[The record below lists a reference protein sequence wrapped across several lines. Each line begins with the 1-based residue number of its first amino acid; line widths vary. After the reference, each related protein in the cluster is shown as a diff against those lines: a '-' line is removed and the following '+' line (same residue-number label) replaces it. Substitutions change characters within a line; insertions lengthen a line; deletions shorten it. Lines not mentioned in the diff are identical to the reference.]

1 MNLSQTGLLAGKKA
15 LITGVADKHSIAW
28 GIAQAMHDQGASL
41 AFTYQEEPKGRLE
54 RNVRKLV
61 ATLGNP
67 EDFLLFPCDV
77 TDDSTIDAL
86 FQVIRSEWK
95 GLDALV
101 HCIAF
106 ADRDDLNRPFSQIS
120 RTGYKLAMEVSAY
133 SLNVLARAAAP
144 LMDKRGGG
152 SIIALT
158 YNAVEKAVPGYNAM
172 AAAKALY
179 PEDFLLFP
187 CDVTDDSTIDA
198 LFQVIRSEWKGLDA
212 LVHCIAF
219 ADRDDLNRPF
229 SQISRTGYKLAMEVS
244 AYSLNVLARAAAPL
258 MDKRG
263 GGSIIALT
271 YNAVEKAVPGYNAMA
286 AAKAALEVGVR
297 YLAVEFGLS
306 KIRVN
311 AISAGPVRTLSASA
325 VKGLSALRR
334 WTEEVSPLR
343 QNITLQDVGN
353 TAVYLA
359 SDLSRMVTGNV
370 IYVDSGTHVLA
381 AQVGAIEHRQQ

>member
-1 MNLSQTGLLAGKKA
+1 MNLSRTGLLAGKKA
-15 LITGVADKHSIAW
+15 LIMGVADKHSIAW

-86 FQVIRSEWK
+86 FQTIRSKWK

-106 ADRDDLNRPFSQIS
+106 ADRDDLNKPFSQIS

-144 LMDKRGGG
+144 LMD
-152 SIIALT
+152 
-158 YNAVEKAVPGYNAM
+158 E
-172 AAAKALY
+172 
-179 PEDFLLFP
+179 
-187 CDVTDDSTIDA
+187 
-198 LFQVIRSEWKGLDA
+198 
-212 LVHCIAF
+212 
-219 ADRDDLNRPF
+219 
-229 SQISRTGYKLAMEVS
+229 
-244 AYSLNVLARAAAPL
+244 
-258 MDKRG
+258 RG

-286 AAKAALEVGVR
+286 AAKAALEVGIR
-297 YLAVEFGLS
+297 YLAVELGLS

-343 QNITLQDVGN
+343 ENITPEDVGN

-359 SDLSRMVTGNV
+359 SDLARMVTGN
-370 IYVDSGTHVLA
+370 IIFVDSGTHVLA
-381 AQVGAIEHRQQ
+381 AQVGAMRQYESGSERGGA

>member
-15 LITGVADKHSIAW
+15 LITGVADPPPMAW
-28 GIAQAMHDQGASL
+28 VLAKGLHDQGASL

-86 FQVIRSEWK
+86 FQTIRSEWK
-95 GLDALV
+95 GLDSLV

-120 RTGYKLAMEVSAY
+120 RTGYKLAIEVSAY

-144 LMDKRGGG
+144 FMDERGRG

-158 YNAVEKAVPGYNAM
+158 YNAVEKAVPGY
-172 AAAKALY
+172 
-179 PEDFLLFP
+179 
-187 CDVTDDSTIDA
+187 S
-198 LFQVIRSEWKGLDA
+198 
-212 LVHCIAF
+212 
-219 ADRDDLNRPF
+219 
-229 SQISRTGYKLAMEVS
+229 
-244 AYSLNVLARAAAPL
+244 
-258 MDKRG
+258 
-263 GGSIIALT
+263 
-271 YNAVEKAVPGYNAMA
+271 AMA
-286 AAKAALEVGVR
+286 AAKAALEVGIR
-297 YLAVEFGLS
+297 YLAVELGLS

-334 WTEEVSPLR
+334 WTEEVSPLHE
-343 QNITLQDVGN
+343 NITLEDVGN

-359 SDLSRMVTGNV
+359 SDLSRMVTGNI